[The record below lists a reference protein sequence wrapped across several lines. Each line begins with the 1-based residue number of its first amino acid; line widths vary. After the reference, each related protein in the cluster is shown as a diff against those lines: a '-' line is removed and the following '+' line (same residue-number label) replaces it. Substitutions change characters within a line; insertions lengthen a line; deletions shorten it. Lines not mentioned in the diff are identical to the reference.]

1 MAIERERNKVKR
13 PRLDPYSLHEALD
26 RAAMLSA
33 MVDEY
38 LGDHSAI
45 KKLPKIQRKVRR
57 AAELTAEAHQEIG
70 TIAFETR
77 K

>member
-1 MAIERERNKVKR
+1 MARERTRNRVRELK
-13 PRLDPYSLHEALD
+13 LDPYSLHEALD

-57 AAELTAEAHQEIG
+57 AAELIAEAYQEIG
-70 TIAFETR
+70 KIAFETT